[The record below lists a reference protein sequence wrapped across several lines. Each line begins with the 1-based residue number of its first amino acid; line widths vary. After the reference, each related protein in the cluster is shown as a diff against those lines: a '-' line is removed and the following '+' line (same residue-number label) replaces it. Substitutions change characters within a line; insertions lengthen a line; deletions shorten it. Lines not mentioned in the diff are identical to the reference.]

1 MAGAMSRLF
10 ARASVR
16 PTDDSQDFERASGGA
31 RASATPSFRATS
43 DEWKRKAW
51 KSAGERVMQSRRETK
66 GAPTSI
72 ADVVRRAKVESSV
85 QAARRLL
92 QAARDKTKKAVA
104 AKGSRNVVFNSGYV
118 YFLVLESSWLFTVAL
133 SLSAYVMSILFC
145 WAISAP
151 LGGLRDTAEELG
163 VDVSDESPA
172 LLSLRFA
179 ASHVITGG
187 PGSVVPTDD
196 SGHFVSH
203 LSMLVGVVVNVFVF
217 AAVVAK
223 FQSPQKDLVWSTRA
237 VMSRR
242 DGTPTLMLRVG
253 NLRCHTLYNPVIRC
267 TLLSRHVTSEGE
279 GYMKKEAVQV
289 MQPATVSGVHTVA
302 CAVSPDSPLFPIL
315 KTPKFAHCAENP
327 ATKGTS
333 PGGGETGR
341 KGGGDGYE
349 SSSSSGSNDAFR
361 WLLHVTFTAT
371 DPIYNAELCS
381 HTTYDE
387 NSLEGPARFVD
398 VIGFDAGGRPMIDW
412 HKFDEHVE
420 GCEHCDDE
428 EEEEEEEDGF
438 FGASVRGDKL
448 DAEISARV
456 DALRAAQTNAAARE
470 EYVEAKRWKDEIS
483 RVESTRSAIV
493 EAERRKRDAVRA
505 ERYDLAD
512 AIKKETNALRASV
525 GLAVAGIKPSETRP
539 REIKPSG
546 DENPAAPENAA
557 RPRRRRVSSS
567 AADDTAEERPS
578 ASSSSAEETP
588 PKDASPPPRRVD
600 DPAPRRDD
608 PPRLA
613 LRASRA
619 SYGDESRD
627 GAAPLGP
634 LAPVDP
640 ECQRVAL
647 LFAEAGVPFETRLVD
662 ASDPP
667 AWFPSGTSTPAAFGS
682 PGGEDDGR
690 WLAGADE
697 IVARART
704 RSAAFAAVA
713 NDDGRASLDVVQK
726 LTRRL
731 LDDGNGGGNGAA
743 EGSACSVSS
752 FADALAETEALVAS
766 LGGGF
771 VGGDAPNPAD
781 ASLAATLH
789 WTRSALESGLSP
801 HPRAP
806 CSLEEAG
813 APSIAS
819 YLDRWRARPS
829 WVACYGTTCA
839 VSAAAV
845 RDAVDASGLSAAAR
859 YVVAQRAR
867 NLDDAY
873 RRVAR
878 WDAPTFLSVV
888 CGDSERS
895 VAGPSG
901 PPRPGCPR
909 VAALSARGSRGVGD
923 DIDGDAP
930 QGPIVPYCTY
940 CVRFCLALAEAR
952 VPFELVMIDR
962 NCKQS
967 WFHDAF
973 PAFITP
979 AMQGSPGGNP
989 RDPNEWV
996 GDSRALLV
1004 AAAEQEAKVRELVDK
1019 PSVVTLDQ
1027 AEKLG
1032 ETLKAALVGGRAIG
1046 SSRSA
1051 GAAFALECLAKCG
1064 VDAEAAD
1071 PMSADDR
1078 RAALLRVGTETTAE
1092 IEATLR
1098 SARGPFLAGDA
1109 PGAADCS
1116 LAATLWVA
1124 HNLLASGTALCY
1136 AKAHARGSAACSFA
1150 QIGGPSVER
1159 YLAAWARRPSWR
1171 AALRTNAVNSAA
1183 AIRPIVDSLVDAAGD
1198 VCSGETML
1206 ECMTR
1211 VRAADDYYNAA
1222 VRAER
1227 HNLPAVPPP
1236 ELRPR
1241 RVRVGVDA
1249 QEPTPVQAPRPE
1261 VREVPEPRRE
1271 IIEPKREVPA
1281 PPIDV
1286 SPPPI
1291 DVPAPAPA
1299 VEGSA
1304 SRAGPAAGDSQK
1316 RVKKSKSRKS
1326 RTNATICI

>member
-1 MAGAMSRLF
+1 MSRLF

-16 PTDDSQDFERASGGA
+16 PTDDSHEFERAGSSA
-31 RASATPSFRATS
+31 RASASPSFRATS
-43 DEWKRKAW
+43 GRWKRQAW
-51 KSAGERVMQSRRETK
+51 KSAGERVMQSRREAK
-66 GAPTSI
+66 GAPPSL
-72 ADVVRRAKVESSV
+72 ADVARRAKVESSV

-92 QAARDKTKKAVA
+92 NAAREKTKKAVA

-118 YFLVLESSWLFTVAL
+118 YFLVLESSWWFTVAL
-133 SLSAYVMSILFC
+133 SLSAYVVSILFC

-151 LGGLRDTAEELG
+151 LDGLRDTTEELG
-163 VDVSDESPA
+163 MDVSDESPA

-179 ASHVITGG
+179 ASHVIAGG
-187 PGSVVPTDD
+187 PGTVVPTDD
-196 SGHFVSH
+196 AGYFVSH

-223 FQSPQKDLVWSTRA
+223 FQSPQKDIVWSTRA

-253 NLRCHTLYNPVIRC
+253 NLRCHTLYNPIIRC
-267 TLLSRHVTSEGE
+267 TLLSRHVTAEGE
-279 GYMKKEAVQV
+279 GFMKKEAVEV

-315 KTPKFAHCAENP
+315 KTPKFAHCADNP
-327 ATKGTS
+327 ATNGTF
-333 PGGGETGR
+333 PGGGEPGR
-341 KGGGDGYE
+341 KRGGDGYE
-349 SSSSSGSNDAFR
+349 SSSSSGSDEAFQ

-428 EEEEEEEDGF
+428 EEEEEEEEEDF
-438 FGASVRGDKL
+438 FGASVRGDDL
-448 DAEISARV
+448 DAEIAARV

-470 EYVEAKRWKDEIS
+470 DYVEAKRWKDEIS

-512 AIKKETNALRASV
+512 AIKKETDALRASV
-525 GLAVAGIKPSETRP
+525 GLAGAGI
-539 REIKPSG
+539 
-546 DENPAAPENAA
+546 AARAEAESAVAVAPKIAA
-557 RPRRRRVSSS
+557 RPRRRRASSS

-578 ASSSSAEETP
+578 ASSSSAEGTP
-588 PKDASPPPRRVD
+588 PKDAPPKDAPPPPRRVD
-600 DPAPRRDD
+600 DPPPLRNDD

-619 SYGDESRD
+619 SYGDASRD
-627 GAAPLGP
+627 GDAPLGP

-667 AWFPSGTSTPAAFGS
+667 AWFPRGVSTPAAFGA

-690 WLAGADE
+690 WLGGADE
-697 IVARART
+697 IVARAKT

-713 NDDGRASLDVVQK
+713 NDDGRASLDVVRK

-731 LDDGNGGGNGAA
+731 LRDGNGGGNAASGDSGAPTQDS
-743 EGSACSVSS
+743 GDTPSSS

-781 ASLAATLH
+781 ATLAATLH

-801 HPRAP
+801 HPDAP

-813 APSIAS
+813 APAIAS

-845 RDAVDASGLSAAAR
+845 RDAVDASGLSASAR
-859 YVVAQRAR
+859 YAVAQRAR
-867 NLDDAY
+867 NLDDEY

-878 WDAPTFLSVV
+878 WDAPLFLSVV

-940 CVRFCLALAEAR
+940 CVRLCLALAEAR

-989 RDPNEWV
+989 LDPNEWV

-1019 PSVVTLDQ
+1019 PSVITLDR

-1032 ETLKAALVGGRAIG
+1032 ETLKAALVGGRAVG
-1046 SSRSA
+1046 SARSA

-1064 VDAEAAD
+1064 VDADAAD
-1071 PMSADDR
+1071 AMSADER
-1078 RAALLRVGTETTAE
+1078 RATLVRVGTETTAE

-1098 SARGPFLAGDA
+1098 GARGPFLAGDA

-1124 HNLLASGTALCY
+1124 HNLLASGTALCF
-1136 AKAHARGSAACSFA
+1136 AKAHARGSVACSFA

-1171 AALRTNAVNSAA
+1171 AALRTNAVDSAA

-1211 VRAADDYYNAA
+1211 ARAADDYYNAA

-1241 RVRVGVDA
+1241 RVRASVDA
-1249 QEPTPVQAPRPE
+1249 TEPAPARAPPPE

-1271 IIEPKREVPA
+1271 VPTPPVDVTA
-1281 PPIDV
+1281 PPVDV
-1286 SPPPI
+1286 T
-1291 DVPAPAPA
+1291 APAPA
-1299 VEGSA
+1299 AESSA
-1304 SRAGPAAGDSQK
+1304 SRAGLAAGDSQK
-1316 RVKKSKSRKS
+1316 RAKKAKSRRS